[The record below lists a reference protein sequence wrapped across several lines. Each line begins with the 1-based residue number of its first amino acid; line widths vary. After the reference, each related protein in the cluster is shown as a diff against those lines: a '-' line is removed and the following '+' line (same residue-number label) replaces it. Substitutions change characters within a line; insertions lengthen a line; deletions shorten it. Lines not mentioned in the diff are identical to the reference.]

1 MYETKD
7 FNYEAENIN
16 YEWKGP
22 INKLR
27 WDPFYLPNQS
37 FTLKSITFD
46 LTDGTTREFDFT
58 AKGAYEKYLHL
69 FKFVF
74 VRYGDPA
81 YEADY
86 YPYCYPGT
94 IEQVSVE
101 TGKQISVLAQSAA
114 EDYEPGRYKFTYLPA
129 GTFAVKF
136 GDGTTQTI
144 SNYIASPANRDGV
157 NDALDSDGIATYS
170 SDRSQLLKTVIT
182 GIEMPKAEE
191 MPVVCLETKYHD
203 SGFYER
209 GYELPKSGGAGAER
223 YTVGGFLMFT
233 SAAFL

>member
-1 MYETKD
+1 MPNADGTQTLTWTITDVPVGQNMDVIHYSVNVVTTGDKD
-7 FNYEAENIN
+7 KDVPTGTTNFTLYYTTDTTYAGKTIN
-16 YEWKGP
+16 E
-22 INKLR
+22 INKTAITEN
-27 WDPFYLPNQS
+27 WSNVAIDPAG
-37 FTLKSITFD
+37 
-46 LTDGTTREFDFT
+46 DGTVT
-58 AKGAYEKYLHL
+58 AMTYE
-69 FKFVF
+69 
-74 VRYGDPA
+74 
-81 YEADY
+81 
-86 YPYCYPGT
+86 
-94 IEQVSVE
+94 S
-101 TGKQISVLAQSAA
+101 
-114 EDYEPGRYKFTYLPA
+114 GRYKFTYLPA

-191 MPVVCLETKYHD
+191 MPVVCLESKYHD

-233 SAAFL
+233 CAAFL